1 MRGKASLLVGT
12 YTSGGSSEGIYRAEF
27 DLSSGVLSEARPVIR
42 QKEPSYLAL
51 SGDGRRLYAVEEMV
65 PAGRVFSYRK
75 TAAGWEQTGCLPS
88 GGSAPCHLAIDE
100 VHATLA
106 VANYMDG
113 IVSIYPLA
121 ADGSLGPEPQVI
133 RLYGSG
139 PDANRQTC
147 AHAHQCVV
155 CEGGMWVC
163 DLGSDQVRAFER
175 QENGRYKE
183 GEPLLRTLP
192 GAGPRHLVASPDG
205 GMLYLLCELQSV
217 LYAFRRTDGGF
228 VREGVF
234 TYLPEN
240 VSPSAAAAVRRSDD
254 GRFLFASSRGGFDGV
269 ALFELDTATGLPQLC
284 GLTPTASVPRD
295 ILPLGD
301 FLLCACQKG
310 DTVQVLRLDRERKS
324 LAYIGELPL
333 PAPVCLVREPD
344 GDAAGNP
351 RKPESGAAHSA

>member
-27 DLSSGVLSEARPVIR
+27 DLASGLLSGACPVIR
-42 QKEPSYLAL
+42 QEEPSYLAL
-51 SGDGRRLYAVEEMV
+51 SGDGRRLYAVEEKV

-75 TAAGWEQTGCLPS
+75 TAVGWEQTGCLPS

-100 VHATLA
+100 AHGILA
-106 VANYMDG
+106 VANYADG
-113 IVSIYPLA
+113 VVSFYPLA
-121 ADGSLGPEPQVI
+121 AEGSLGQAPQTI

-139 PDANRQTC
+139 SDANRQTR

-155 CEGGMWVC
+155 CESGIWAC
-163 DLGSDQVRAFER
+163 DLGSDQVRAFVRRED
-175 QENGRYKE
+175 GRYQE
-183 GEPLLRTLP
+183 GEPLVRTLP
-192 GAGPRHLVASPDG
+192 GAGPRHFVTSPGG

-217 LYAFRRTDGGF
+217 LYAFRRTDDGF
-228 VREGVF
+228 VREGIF
-234 TYLPEN
+234 SYLPPN
-240 VSPSAAAAVRRSDD
+240 APLSMAGAVKRSDD
-254 GRFLFASSRGGFDGV
+254 GRFLFASSRDGFDGV
-269 ALFELDTATGLPQLC
+269 ALFELNAATGLPELC
-284 GLTPTASVPRD
+284 GLTPTAFCPRD

-310 DTVQVLRLDRERKS
+310 DAVQVLRLDREKKS

-344 GDAAGNP
+344 GEASQISRG
-351 RKPESGAAHSA
+351 